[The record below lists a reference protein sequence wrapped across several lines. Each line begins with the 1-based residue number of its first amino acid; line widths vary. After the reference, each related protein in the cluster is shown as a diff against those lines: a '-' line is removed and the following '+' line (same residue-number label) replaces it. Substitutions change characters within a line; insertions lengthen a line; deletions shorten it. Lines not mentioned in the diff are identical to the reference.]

1 MLFSRLIVLLLI
13 RKGLLRVLI
22 QTRRLVRL
30 LEMAHNNA
38 GGDTLRRDKEY
49 LRYGDTP
56 PVLVHQCITLDR
68 LQQTSET
75 LNPVYSAHDSP
86 ILTAVHN

>member
-1 MLFSRLIVLLLI
+1 MLFLSRLIVLLLI

-30 LEMAHNNA
+30 LELSHNNT

-49 LRYGDTP
+49 LRSVSD
-56 PVLVHQCITLDR
+56 
-68 LQQTSET
+68 QT
-75 LNPVYSAHDSP
+75 
-86 ILTAVHN
+86 

>member
-1 MLFSRLIVLLLI
+1 MSRLIVLLLI

-30 LEMAHNNA
+30 LELSHNNT

-49 LRYGDTP
+49 LR
-56 PVLVHQCITLDR
+56 
-68 LQQTSET
+68 
-75 LNPVYSAHDSP
+75 
-86 ILTAVHN
+86 

>member
-1 MLFSRLIVLLLI
+1 MLLLSRLIVLLLI

-30 LEMAHNNA
+30 LELSHNNT

-49 LRYGDTP
+49 LRSVCG
-56 PVLVHQCITLDR
+56 QI
-68 LQQTSET
+68 S
-75 LNPVYSAHDSP
+75 DSP
-86 ILTAVHN
+86 NDRPGPEDVCGSDYVLLTGPPHRKY

>member
-1 MLFSRLIVLLLI
+1 MFVLFSRLYLFRLIVLLLI

-30 LEMAHNNA
+30 LELGHNNT

-49 LRYGDTP
+49 LR
-56 PVLVHQCITLDR
+56 
-68 LQQTSET
+68 
-75 LNPVYSAHDSP
+75 
-86 ILTAVHN
+86 